1 MEIAQHFRI
10 INLQSSRDLLLE
22 AEIMAKQ
29 LCDTYISRE
38 HVFEWWKFW
47 TCYYFFPLLLHISQG
62 TKQN

>member
-1 MEIAQHFRI
+1 MARGNFFPSRDSDSVMEIAQHFRI

-38 HVFEWWKFW
+38 HVSEW
-47 TCYYFFPLLLHISQG
+47 
-62 TKQN
+62 